1 MGYKE
6 FWWYYKAVLV
16 SIVASLSDMI
26 IMYILTKE
34 NKLNA
39 KIIVGLSSFVGLVI
53 QFFGQKLWTF
63 KNKTNSSNELLRQ
76 VLLFFGLELFIIV
89 CVMFTYEKLYD
100 PIANKIKKSV
110 ENKSETK
117 ATKLLFNRINGEIE
131 LTTIFKI
138 ALKSGITFVTF
149 NVISY
154 PLWRYVIFT

>member
-154 PLWRYVIFT
+154 PLWRYFIFT

>member
-53 QFFGQKLWTF
+53 QFFGQKFWTF

-154 PLWRYVIFT
+154 PLWRYFIFT